1 MKAIFGP
8 AGNSLSFKKEKNLSL
23 LEYLESFNLKAYEYQ
38 CGMGV
43 RITKEK
49 AKIFGES
56 LKGIAISIH
65 APYYISLSSVE
76 EEKRKKSVL
85 YILKTAEIAKE
96 MGAKRIVVHSGSC
109 KNIERKKALALAE
122 ETLKEAVLELKK
134 EGFEDVLICPETMG
148 KINQLGDLDE
158 VISLCRI
165 SENFIPCID
174 FGHLNARSFGGIKT
188 KEDYSNILNKVE
200 NELGFERLKI
210 FHSHFSKIEYKEPG
224 GERKHLTFQ
233 DKIYGPEYEPLLE
246 LVVEKNLEPV
256 FICESAGTQAE
267 DAMKMLKTY
276 EEFLHNKII

>member
-188 KEDYSNILNKVE
+188 KEDYLDILNKVE

-224 GERKHLTFQ
+224 GERKHLTFE

>member
-56 LKGIAISIH
+56 LKGISISIH

-148 KINQLGDLDE
+148 KINQLGDLEE

-165 SENFIPCID
+165 SESFIPCID

-188 KEDYSNILNKVE
+188 KEDYLDILNKVE

-224 GERKHLTFQ
+224 GERKHLTFE

>member
-8 AGNSLSFKKEKNLSL
+8 AGNSVSFKQEKNLSL

-96 MGAKRIVVHSGSC
+96 MNAKRIVVHSGSC

-122 ETLKEAVLELKK
+122 ETLKEAVLELKR
-134 EGFEDVLICPETMG
+134 EGLKDVLICPETMG

-158 VISLCRI
+158 VISLCKI
-165 SENFIPCID
+165 EESFVPCID

-188 KEDYSNILNKVE
+188 KEDYLKILDKVE

-224 GERKHLTFQ
+224 GERKHLTFE

-246 LVVEKNLEPV
+246 LVVKKNLEPV

-276 EEFLHNKII
+276 EEFLHKK

>member
-56 LKGIAISIH
+56 LEGIAISIH

-122 ETLKEAVLELKK
+122 KTLKEAVLELKK

-188 KEDYSNILNKVE
+188 KEDYLNILNMVE

-224 GERKHLTFQ
+224 GERKHLTFE